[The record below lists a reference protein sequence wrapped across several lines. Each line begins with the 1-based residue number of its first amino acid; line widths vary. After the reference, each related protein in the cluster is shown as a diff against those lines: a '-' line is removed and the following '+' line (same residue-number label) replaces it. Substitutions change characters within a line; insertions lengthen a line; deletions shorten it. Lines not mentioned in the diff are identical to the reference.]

1 LTLGGKKV
9 QLRESIKYVL
19 INMISSTIFV
29 VAIAYLYS
37 LTGTLN
43 MAHLSERVAQAGQ
56 DGLLTTV
63 SLLFLVVFGTKAALF
78 LFFWLPGP
86 YSAPP
91 AAVAALFAALLT
103 KVGIYAILRL
113 FTLIFPHQPDITHT
127 VLLVLG
133 AATMLLGAF
142 GAVSHW

>member
-1 LTLGGKKV
+1 SYVLLTLGSKKV

-19 INMISSTIFV
+19 INMISSTLFV

-37 LTGTLN
+37 MTGTLN
-43 MAHLSERVAQAGQ
+43 MAHLSERVAIAGQ
-56 DGLLTTV
+56 DGLLSTI
-63 SLLFLVVFGTKAALF
+63 SLLFMIVFGIKAALF

-91 AAVAALFAALLT
+91 AAISALFAALLT

-113 FTLIFPHQPDITHT
+113 FTLIFYHEPHITHT
-127 VLLVLG
+127 VLLILS
-133 AATMLLGAF
+133 A
-142 GAVSHW
+142 